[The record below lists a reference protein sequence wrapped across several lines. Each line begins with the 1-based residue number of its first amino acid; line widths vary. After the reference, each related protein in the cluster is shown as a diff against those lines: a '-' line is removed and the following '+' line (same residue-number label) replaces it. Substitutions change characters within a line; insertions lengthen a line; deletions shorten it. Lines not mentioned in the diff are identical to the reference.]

1 MQIKIRAK
9 AGLQGSC
16 KTTEWCFSQKFTSKP
31 ELVLIYMMVSR
42 LAEKENYDGMFFF
55 FLHVVV
61 YMIMV
66 GRLTKKKEVK
76 LGRAGSLL
84 ASGSR
89 RAPAELQTL

>member
-1 MQIKIRAK
+1 
-9 AGLQGSC
+9 
-16 KTTEWCFSQKFTSKP
+16 
-31 ELVLIYMMVSR
+31 MMVSR

-84 ASGSR
+84 ASR
-89 RAPAELQTL
+89 AWRAPAELQTLKIFSKCFENFEQIQQIRMK